1 MPMFVFI
8 IHGTIGGDPG
18 CAI

>member
-8 IHGTIGGDPG
+8 S
-18 CAI
+18 